1 MGNVAGGG
9 VMPPGGG
16 GGGRGGMGLG
26 AIDEEQKLDRT
37 QTRVVLI
44 RSIKMAGEFRKQA
57 ALAFGLVVISVACTL
72 AGPVLVRH
80 GIDAGIKAKDV
91 RSLNTSVIA
100 YVVVVAIA
108 YVVGRAQYVAL
119 NKAGEGF
126 LRLIR
131 VKVFA
136 QMQKQSMAFFD
147 REKAGV
153 LVARM
158 TADIESMAELVQW
171 GLLQFLSAFLL
182 LFLAFFLLMSLSW
195 ELTLISLIVFPFLI
209 AASVKFQRDS
219 NKAYLEVREKVGAN
233 LSALQEGITGVR
245 VIQAYARE
253 DEQIRR
259 FEESNRALYRSHI
272 RSVKVSTW
280 YFGLIEFAGIASS
293 ALIVGIGG
301 WLVHRGDVSLGT
313 VVAFVLLLASLFDPV
328 QQLSQ
333 LYNTLQS
340 AAAAL
345 HKLFGIL
352 DAVPDVDEVVN
363 PTPLPV
369 AGDLVV
375 DNITFTY
382 ATGARPALH
391 NVSLTLKAGTRLAL
405 VGPTGAGKS
414 TLAKLMARLYDP
426 QEGSVTFGGVDLRQA
441 SMDDLRRR
449 IVVIPQEGFLFDGSV
464 RDNLLIAKPD
474 ATTEELMRALDTLGL
489 RERFEAL
496 PEGLDT
502 QVRERGS
509 RLSAGERQLVALSR
523 AALVDPAV
531 LVLDEATS
539 NLDPGTEML
548 IESALDKLMSGRSV
562 IVVAHRLSTVQRADL
577 IAVVAD
583 AHITEMGTHAELVAL
598 KGHYALLAD
607 TWNRS
612 QPH

>member
-1 MGNVAGGG
+1 MWA
-9 VMPPGGG
+9 G
-16 GGGRGGMGLG
+16 GGGRGGGG
-26 AIDEEQKLDRT
+26 RGVEDDDKLDRS
-37 QTRVVLI
+37 QTRVVLM
-44 RSIKMAGEFRKQA
+44 RSIRMAGEFRRQA
-57 ALAFGLVVISVACTL
+57 LWAMILVTISTICTL

-80 GIDAGIKAKDV
+80 GIDAGIKAEDE
-91 RSLNTSVIA
+91 RALNFTVVA
-100 YVVVVAIA
+100 YLVVTAIA
-108 YVVGRAQYVAL
+108 YVVGRAQYVSL
-119 NKAGEGF
+119 NSAGEGF
-126 LRLIR
+126 LRILR

-136 QMQKQSMAFFD
+136 QLQRQSMAFFD

-171 GLLQFLSAFLL
+171 GLMQFLSAFLL
-182 LFLAFFLLMSLSW
+182 LFLAFFLLLSLSW
-195 ELTLISLIVFPFLI
+195 QLTLITLIVFPFLI

-219 NKAYLEVREKVGAN
+219 SKAYLEVREKVGAN

-259 FEESNRALYRSHI
+259 FEESNRALFRSHMH
-272 RSVKVSTW
+272 SVKVSTW

-293 ALIVGIGG
+293 ALIIGIGG
-301 WLVHRGDVSLGT
+301 WLVHRGTVSLGT
-313 VVAFVLLLASLFDPV
+313 VVAFVLLLANLFDPV

-352 DAVPDVDEVVN
+352 DATPDVDEVASPTELPATGDVVVN
-363 PTPLPV
+363 
-369 AGDLVV
+369 
-375 DNITFTY
+375 NITFSY
-382 ATGARPALH
+382 AAGSRPALE
-391 NVSLTLKAGTRLAL
+391 NVNLTLTAGTRLAL

-426 QEGSVTFGGVDLRQA
+426 ESGSVSFGGVDLRQA
-441 SMDDLRRR
+441 SMEDLRRR

-464 RDNLLIAKPD
+464 RDNLLIAKPT
-474 ATTEELMRALDTLGL
+474 ATETELLLALDNIGL

-548 IESALDKLMSGRSV
+548 VEAALEKLMIGRSV
-562 IVVAHRLSTVQRADL
+562 IVVAHRLSTVQRADK

-583 AHITEMGTHAELVAL
+583 AKISEIGTHDELIAL
-598 KGHYALLAD
+598 NGHYALLAS
-607 TWNRS
+607 TWNKT

>member
-1 MGNVAGGG
+1 MWAGGG
-9 VMPPGGG
+9 VE
-16 GGGRGGMGLG
+16 
-26 AIDEEQKLDRT
+26 DKDKLDRS
-37 QTRVVLI
+37 QTRVVLM
-44 RSIKMAGEFRKQA
+44 RSIRMAGEFRRQA
-57 ALAFGLVVISVACTL
+57 MWAMILVTISTICTL

-80 GIDAGIKAKDV
+80 GIDAGIKAKDE
-91 RSLNTSVIA
+91 RALNFTVVA
-100 YVVVVAIA
+100 YLVVTAIA
-108 YVVGRAQYVAL
+108 YVVGRAQYVSL
-119 NKAGEGF
+119 NSAGEGF
-126 LRLIR
+126 LRILR

-136 QMQKQSMAFFD
+136 QLQRQSMAFFD

-171 GLLQFLSAFLL
+171 GLMQFLSAGLL
-182 LFLAFFLLMSLSW
+182 LFLAFFLLLSLSW
-195 ELTLISLIVFPFLI
+195 QLTLITLIVFPFLI

-219 NKAYLEVREKVGAN
+219 SKAYLEVREKVGAN

-259 FEESNRALYRSHI
+259 FEESNRALFRSHMH
-272 RSVKVSTW
+272 SVKVSTW

-293 ALIVGIGG
+293 ALIIGIGG
-301 WLVHRGDVSLGT
+301 WLVHRGSVSLGT
-313 VVAFVLLLASLFDPV
+313 VVAFVLLLANLFDPV

-352 DAVPDVDEVVN
+352 DAAPDVDEVASPTELPATGDVVVN
-363 PTPLPV
+363 
-369 AGDLVV
+369 
-375 DNITFTY
+375 NITFSY
-382 ATGARPALH
+382 AAGSRPALE
-391 NVSLTLKAGTRLAL
+391 NVNLTLTAGTRLAL

-426 QEGSVTFGGVDLRQA
+426 QSGSVSFGGVDLRQA
-441 SMDDLRRR
+441 SMEDLRRR

-464 RDNLLIAKPD
+464 RDNLLIAKPT
-474 ATTEELMRALDTLGL
+474 ATETELLRALDNIGL

-548 IESALDKLMSGRSV
+548 VEAALEKLMIGRSV
-562 IVVAHRLSTVQRADL
+562 IVVAHRLSTVQRADK

-583 AHITEMGTHAELVAL
+583 AKISEIGTHDELIAL
-598 KGHYALLAD
+598 NGHYALLAS
-607 TWNRS
+607 TWNKT

>member
-1 MGNVAGGG
+1 MWS
-9 VMPPGGG
+9 
-16 GGGRGGMGLG
+16 GGGRGGGRG
-26 AIDEEQKLDRT
+26 GIEEDQKLDRT

-44 RSIKMAGEFRKQA
+44 RSIRMAGEFRRQA
-57 ALAFGLVVISVACTL
+57 GWALVLVTISVLATL

-80 GIDAGIKAKDV
+80 GIDDGIRKSNADV
-91 RSLNTSVIA
+91 LNITVIA
-100 YVVVVAIA
+100 YLVVVGIA
-108 YVVGRAQYVAL
+108 YVIGRLQYVVL
-119 NKAGEGF
+119 NSAGEGF
-126 LRLIR
+126 LRLLRIR
-131 VKVFA
+131 VFG
-136 QMQKQSMAFFD
+136 QMQRQSMAFFD

-171 GLLQFLSAFLL
+171 GLMQFLSSFLL
-182 LFLAFFLLMSLSW
+182 LFFALFLLLSLSW
-195 ELTLISLIVFPFLI
+195 QLTLISLIVFPFLI

-233 LSALQEGITGVR
+233 LSALQEGIAGVR

-259 FEESNRALYRSHI
+259 FEESNRALFRSHLHSI
-272 RSVKVSTW
+272 KVTTW
-280 YFGLIEFAGIASS
+280 YFGVIEFAGIASS
-293 ALIVGIGG
+293 ALIIGIGG
-301 WLVHRGDVSLGT
+301 WLVHRGSVSLGT

-352 DAVPDVDEVVN
+352 DAVPDVAESEN
-363 PTPLPV
+363 PVPLPS
-369 AGDLVV
+369 AGDVVV
-375 DNITFTY
+375 DKVTFSY
-382 ATGARPALH
+382 AGANRPALSD
-391 NVSLTLKAGTRLAL
+391 VSVTLKAGTRLAL

-426 QEGSVTFGGVDLRQA
+426 QEGSVSFGGVNLMHA
-441 SMDDLRRR
+441 SLEDLRRR

-474 ATTEELMRALDTLGL
+474 ASEQELLLALDKIGL
-489 RERFEAL
+489 RARFEAL

-509 RLSAGERQLVALSR
+509 RLSAGERQLVALAR

-548 IESALDKLMSGRSV
+548 VEAALERLMTGRSV
-562 IVVAHRLSTVQRADL
+562 IVVAHRLSTVQRADV

-583 AHITEMGTHAELVAL
+583 SRISEIGSHEELVAL
-598 KGHYALLAD
+598 NGHYALLAA
-607 TWNRS
+607 TWNKT

>member
-1 MGNVAGGG
+1 MVYATGGG
-9 VMPPGGG
+9 VVMWS
-16 GGGRGGMGLG
+16 GGGRGGGRSVV
-26 AIDEEQKLDRT
+26 DEDQKLDRS

-44 RSIKMAGEFRKQA
+44 RSIKMAGEFRRTA
-57 ALAFGLVVISVACTL
+57 ALAMFYVVITVLCAL

-80 GIDAGIKAKDV
+80 GIDSGINAKDSKV
-91 RSLNTSVIA
+91 LNMTVIA
-100 YVVVVAIA
+100 YLVVVAVA
-108 YVVGRAQYVAL
+108 YVIGRLQYVAL
-119 NKAGEGF
+119 NSAGEGF
-126 LRLIR
+126 LRLLRIR
-131 VKVFA
+131 VFT
-136 QMQKQSMAFFD
+136 QMQRQSMAFFD

-158 TADIESMAELVQW
+158 TADVESMSELVQW
-171 GLLQFLSAFLL
+171 GLMQFLSSFLL
-182 LFLAFFLLMSLSW
+182 LFFAFFLLLSMSW
-195 ELTLISLIVFPFLI
+195 QLTLISLIVFPFLI

-219 NKAYLEVREKVGAN
+219 SRAYLEVREKVGAN

-259 FEESNRALYRSHI
+259 FKESNRELFRSHLY
-272 RSVKVSTW
+272 SVKVSTW

-293 ALIVGIGG
+293 ALIVGLGG
-301 WLVHRGDVSLGT
+301 FLVHRGSVSLGT
-313 VVAFVLLLASLFDPV
+313 VVAFVLLLATLFDPV

-340 AAAAL
+340 AAASL
-345 HKLFGIL
+345 HKLFAII
-352 DAVPDVDEVVN
+352 DAEPDVEESTN
-363 PTPLPV
+363 PTPLPS

-375 DNITFTY
+375 ENITFAY
-382 ATGARPALH
+382 AGSTKPALD
-391 NVSLTLKAGTRLAL
+391 NVSGTLTAGTRLAL

-426 QEGSVTFGGVDLRQA
+426 QEGSVSFGGVNLRDA
-441 SMDDLRRR
+441 SMEDLRRR

-474 ATTEELMRALDTLGL
+474 ATEAELLGALDRLGL

-502 QVRERGS
+502 EVRERGS

-548 IESALDKLMSGRSV
+548 IEAALEKLMVGRSV
-562 IVVAHRLSTVQRADL
+562 IVVAHRLSTVQRADK

-583 AHITEMGTHAELVAL
+583 AHISEIGTHDELIAL
-598 KGHYALLAD
+598 NGHYALLAA
-607 TWNRS
+607 TWNKT

>member
-1 MGNVAGGG
+1 
-9 VMPPGGG
+9 MPPGGG
-16 GGGRGGMGLG
+16 GGGRGGAGLG
-26 AIDEEQKLDRT
+26 AIDADEKLDRT
-37 QTRVVLI
+37 ETRVVLI
-44 RSIKMAGEFRKQA
+44 RSIKMAGEFRRQA
-57 ALAFGLVVISVACTL
+57 ALALLLVVVSTACTL

-80 GIDAGIKAKDV
+80 GIDAGIKAKNIAT
-91 RSLNTSVIA
+91 LNSTVIA
-100 YVVVVAIA
+100 YIVVVFLA

-136 QMQKQSMAFFD
+136 QMQKQSMAFYD

-171 GLLQFLSAFLL
+171 GLMQFLSAFLL

-195 ELTLISLIVFPFLI
+195 QLTLISLIVFPFLI

-259 FEESNRALYRSHI
+259 FEESNRALYRSHM

-352 DAVPDVDEVVN
+352 DSVPDVGECEDPQE
-363 PTPLPV
+363 LPPS
-369 AGDLVV
+369 GDLVV

-382 ATGARPALH
+382 ASGARPALQ
-391 NVSLTLKAGTRLAL
+391 NVSLTLHAGTRLAL

-426 QEGSVTFGGVDLRQA
+426 QEGAVVFGGINLRDA
-441 SMDDLRRR
+441 SMDELRQR

-464 RDNLLIAKPD
+464 RDNLLIAKPE
-474 ATTEELMRALDTLGL
+474 ATNVELMRALDSLGL

-509 RLSAGERQLVALSR
+509 RLSAGERQLVALAR

-539 NLDPGTEML
+539 NLDPGTELL
-548 IESALDKLMSGRSV
+548 IEAALDKLMTGRSV

-583 AHITEMGTHAELVAL
+583 AHISEMGTHSELLAL

-607 TWNRS
+607 TWNKS

>member
-1 MGNVAGGG
+1 MWA
-9 VMPPGGG
+9 G
-16 GGGRGGMGLG
+16 GGGRGGGG
-26 AIDEEQKLDRT
+26 RGVEDDDKLDRS
-37 QTRVVLI
+37 QTRVVLM
-44 RSIKMAGEFRKQA
+44 RSIRMAGEFRRQA
-57 ALAFGLVVISVACTL
+57 LWAMILVTISTICTL

-80 GIDAGIKAKDV
+80 GIDAGIKAKDE
-91 RSLNTSVIA
+91 RALNFTVVA
-100 YVVVVAIA
+100 YLVVTAIA
-108 YVVGRAQYVAL
+108 YVVGRAQYVSL
-119 NKAGEGF
+119 NSAGEGF
-126 LRLIR
+126 LRILR

-136 QMQKQSMAFFD
+136 QLQRQSMAFFD

-153 LVARM
+153 LVGRM

-171 GLLQFLSAFLL
+171 GLMQFLSAFLL
-182 LFLAFFLLMSLSW
+182 LFLAFFLLLSLSW
-195 ELTLISLIVFPFLI
+195 QLTLITLIVFPFLI

-219 NKAYLEVREKVGAN
+219 SKAYLEVREKVGAN

-259 FEESNRALYRSHI
+259 FEESNRALFRSHMH
-272 RSVKVSTW
+272 SVKVSTW

-293 ALIVGIGG
+293 ALIIGIGG
-301 WLVHRGDVSLGT
+301 WLVHRGTVSLGT
-313 VVAFVLLLASLFDPV
+313 VVAFVLLLANLFDPV

-352 DAVPDVDEVVN
+352 DATPDVDEVATPTDLPATGDVVVN
-363 PTPLPV
+363 
-369 AGDLVV
+369 
-375 DNITFTY
+375 NITFSY
-382 ATGARPALH
+382 AAGSRPALE
-391 NVSLTLKAGTRLAL
+391 NVNLTLTAGTRLAL

-426 QEGSVTFGGVDLRQA
+426 NEGSITYGGVNLRDATMQ
-441 SMDDLRRR
+441 SLRER
-449 IVVIPQEGFLFDGSV
+449 IVVVPQEGFLFNGTI
-464 RDNLLIAKPD
+464 RENLRIAKSD
-474 ATTEELMRALDTLGL
+474 ATDVEIDNALHALGVF
-489 RERFEAL
+489 ERFMAF
-496 PEGLDT
+496 PQGLDT
-502 QVRERGS
+502 EVHERGS

-523 AALVDPAV
+523 AALIDPAV

-548 IESALDKLMSGRSV
+548 VEAALEKLMTNRSV
-562 IVVAHRLSTVQRADL
+562 IVVAHRLSTVQRADK

-583 AHITEMGTHAELVAL
+583 AHISEIGTHDELIAL
-598 KGHYALLAD
+598 NGHYALLAS
-607 TWNRS
+607 TWNKT

>member
-1 MGNVAGGG
+1 MWS
-9 VMPPGGG
+9 
-16 GGGRGGMGLG
+16 GGGRGGGRSVV
-26 AIDEEQKLDRT
+26 DEDQKLDRS

-44 RSIKMAGEFRKQA
+44 RSIKMAGEFRRTA
-57 ALAFGLVVISVACTL
+57 ALAMFYVVITVLCAL

-80 GIDAGIKAKDV
+80 GIDSGINAKDARV
-91 RSLNTSVIA
+91 LNMTVIA
-100 YVVVVAIA
+100 YLVVVAIA
-108 YVVGRAQYVAL
+108 YVIGRLQYVSL
-119 NKAGEGF
+119 NSAGEGF
-126 LRLIR
+126 LRLLRIR
-131 VKVFA
+131 VFT
-136 QMQKQSMAFFD
+136 QMQRQSMAFFD

-158 TADIESMAELVQW
+158 TADVESMSELVQW
-171 GLLQFLSAFLL
+171 GLMQFLSSFLL
-182 LFLAFFLLMSLSW
+182 LFFAFFLLLSMSW
-195 ELTLISLIVFPFLI
+195 QLTLISLIVFPFLI

-219 NKAYLEVREKVGAN
+219 SRAYLEVREKVGAN

-259 FEESNRALYRSHI
+259 FKESNRELFRSHLY
-272 RSVKVSTW
+272 SVKVSTW

-293 ALIVGIGG
+293 ALIVGLGG
-301 WLVHRGDVSLGT
+301 ILVHRGSVSLGT
-313 VVAFVLLLASLFDPV
+313 VVAFVLLLATLFDPV

-340 AAAAL
+340 AAASL
-345 HKLFGIL
+345 HKLFAII
-352 DAVPDVDEVVN
+352 DAQPDVEESTQ
-363 PTPLPV
+363 PISLPSN
-369 AGDLVV
+369 GDVVV
-375 DNITFTY
+375 DSITFAY
-382 ATGARPALH
+382 AGSNKPALDS
-391 NVSLTLKAGTRLAL
+391 VSVVLDAGTRLAL

-426 QEGSVTFGGVDLRQA
+426 QEGSVSFGGVNLRDA
-441 SMDDLRRR
+441 SMEDLRRR

-474 ATTEELMRALDTLGL
+474 ATETELLGALDRLGL

-502 QVRERGS
+502 EVRERGS

-548 IESALDKLMSGRSV
+548 IEEALEKLMVGRSV
-562 IVVAHRLSTVQRADL
+562 IVVAHRLSTVQRADK

-583 AHITEMGTHAELVAL
+583 ARISEIGTHDELIAL
-598 KGHYALLAD
+598 DGHYALLAA
-607 TWNRS
+607 TWNKS

>member
-1 MGNVAGGG
+1 MVYTTGGG
-9 VMPPGGG
+9 VVMWA
-16 GGGRGGMGLG
+16 GGGRGGGRSVV
-26 AIDEEQKLDRT
+26 DEDQKLDRS

-44 RSIKMAGEFRKQA
+44 RSIKMAGEFRRTA
-57 ALAFGLVVISVACTL
+57 ALAMFYVVITVLCAL

-80 GIDAGIKAKDV
+80 GIDSGINAKDARV
-91 RSLNTSVIA
+91 LNMTVIA
-100 YVVVVAIA
+100 YLVVVAIA
-108 YVVGRAQYVAL
+108 YVIGRLQYVAL
-119 NKAGEGF
+119 NSAGEGF
-126 LRLIR
+126 LRLLRIR
-131 VKVFA
+131 VFT
-136 QMQKQSMAFFD
+136 QMQRQSMAFFD

-158 TADIESMAELVQW
+158 TADVESMSELVQW
-171 GLLQFLSAFLL
+171 GLMQFLSSFLL
-182 LFLAFFLLMSLSW
+182 LFFAFFLLLSMSW
-195 ELTLISLIVFPFLI
+195 QLTLISLIVFPFLI

-219 NKAYLEVREKVGAN
+219 SRAYLEVREKVGAN

-259 FEESNRALYRSHI
+259 FKESNRELFRSHLY
-272 RSVKVSTW
+272 SVKVSTW

-293 ALIVGIGG
+293 ALIVGLGG
-301 WLVHRGDVSLGT
+301 FLVHRGSVSLGT
-313 VVAFVLLLASLFDPV
+313 VVAFVLLLATLFDPV

-340 AAAAL
+340 AAASL
-345 HKLFGIL
+345 HKLFGII
-352 DAVPDVDEVVN
+352 DAEPDVEESTN
-363 PTPLPV
+363 PTSLPTT
-369 AGDLVV
+369 GDLVV
-375 DNITFTY
+375 ENITFAY
-382 ATGARPALH
+382 AGSAKPALD
-391 NVSLTLKAGTRLAL
+391 NVSVTLTAGTRLAL

-426 QEGSVTFGGVDLRQA
+426 QDGSVSFGGVNLRDASMEDLRG
-441 SMDDLRRR
+441 R

-474 ATTEELMRALDTLGL
+474 ATEAELLAALDRLGL

-502 QVRERGS
+502 EVRERGS

-548 IESALDKLMSGRSV
+548 IEAALERLMVGRSV
-562 IVVAHRLSTVQRADL
+562 IVVAHRLSTVQRADK

-583 AHITEMGTHAELVAL
+583 AQISEIGTHDELVAL
-598 KGHYALLAD
+598 NGHYALLAA
-607 TWNRS
+607 TWNKT

>member
-1 MGNVAGGG
+1 MWA
-9 VMPPGGG
+9 G
-16 GGGRGGMGLG
+16 GGGRGGGG
-26 AIDEEQKLDRT
+26 RGVEDDDKLDRS
-37 QTRVVLI
+37 QTRVVLM
-44 RSIKMAGEFRKQA
+44 RSIRMAGEFRRQA
-57 ALAFGLVVISVACTL
+57 LWAMILVTISTICTL

-80 GIDAGIKAKDV
+80 GIDAGIKAKDE
-91 RSLNTSVIA
+91 RALNFTVVA
-100 YVVVVAIA
+100 YLVVTAIA
-108 YVVGRAQYVAL
+108 YVVGRAQYVSL
-119 NKAGEGF
+119 NSAGEGF
-126 LRLIR
+126 LRILR

-136 QMQKQSMAFFD
+136 QLQRQSMAFFD

-171 GLLQFLSAFLL
+171 GLMQFLSAFLL
-182 LFLAFFLLMSLSW
+182 LFLAFFLLLSLSW
-195 ELTLISLIVFPFLI
+195 QLTLITLIVFPFLI

-219 NKAYLEVREKVGAN
+219 SKAYLEVREKVGAN

-259 FEESNRALYRSHI
+259 FEESNRALFRSHMH
-272 RSVKVSTW
+272 SVKVSTW

-293 ALIVGIGG
+293 ALIIGIGG
-301 WLVHRGDVSLGT
+301 WLVHRGSVSLGT
-313 VVAFVLLLASLFDPV
+313 VVAFVLLLANLFDPV

-352 DAVPDVDEVVN
+352 DATPDVDEVASPTELPATGDVVVN
-363 PTPLPV
+363 
-369 AGDLVV
+369 
-375 DNITFTY
+375 NITFSY
-382 ATGARPALH
+382 AAGSRPALE
-391 NVSLTLKAGTRLAL
+391 NVNLTLTAGTRLAL

-426 QEGSVTFGGVDLRQA
+426 QSGSVSFGGVDLRQA
-441 SMDDLRRR
+441 SMEDLRRR

-464 RDNLLIAKPD
+464 RDNLLIAKPT
-474 ATTEELMRALDTLGL
+474 ATESELLRALDNIGL

-548 IESALDKLMSGRSV
+548 VEAALEKLMVGRSV
-562 IVVAHRLSTVQRADL
+562 IVVAHRLSTVQRADK

-583 AHITEMGTHAELVAL
+583 AKISEIGTHDELVAL
-598 KGHYALLAD
+598 NGHYALLAS
-607 TWNRS
+607 TWNKT

>member
-1 MGNVAGGG
+1 MWSD
-9 VMPPGGG
+9 
-16 GGGRGGMGLG
+16 RGG
-26 AIDEEQKLDRT
+26 IEEDQKLGRT
-37 QTRVVLI
+37 QTRVVLM
-44 RSIKMAGEFRKQA
+44 RSIRMAGEFRRQGA
-57 ALAFGLVVISVACTL
+57 WALLLVTISVICTL

-80 GIDAGIKAKDV
+80 GIDSGIRKDDAGA
-91 RSLNTSVIA
+91 LNLTVVL
-100 YVVVVAIA
+100 YLVVVAIA
-108 YVVGRAQYVAL
+108 YVIGRIQYVVL
-119 NKAGEGF
+119 NSAGEGF
-126 LRLIR
+126 LRLLRIR
-131 VKVFA
+131 VFG
-136 QMQKQSMAFFD
+136 QMQRQSMAFFD

-171 GLLQFLSAFLL
+171 GLMQFLSSFLL
-182 LFLAFFLLMSLSW
+182 LFFALFLLLSLSW
-195 ELTLISLIVFPFLI
+195 QLTLISLLVFPFLI

-233 LSALQEGITGVR
+233 LSALQEGIAGVR

-259 FEESNRALYRSHI
+259 FEESNRALFRSHLHSI
-272 RSVKVSTW
+272 KVTTW
-280 YFGLIEFAGIASS
+280 YFGVIEFAGIASS
-293 ALIVGIGG
+293 ALIIGIGG
-301 WLVHRGDVSLGT
+301 WLVHRGSVSLGT

-352 DAVPDVDEVVN
+352 DAEPDVGESTS
-363 PTPLPV
+363 PIALPV
-369 AGDLVV
+369 SGDVVV
-375 DNITFTY
+375 DAVTFSY
-382 ATGARPALH
+382 AGAHRPALSD
-391 NVSLTLKAGTRLAL
+391 VSVTLAAGTRLAL

-426 QEGSVTFGGVDLRQA
+426 QEGTVSFGGVDLRSA
-441 SMDDLRRR
+441 SLEDLRRR
-449 IVVIPQEGFLFDGSV
+449 IVVIPQEGFLFDGTV
-464 RDNLLIAKPD
+464 RDNLLIAKPE
-474 ATTEELMRALDTLGL
+474 ATEEELISALNKIGL
-489 RERFEAL
+489 RERFESL
-496 PEGLDT
+496 PEGLET

-509 RLSAGERQLVALSR
+509 RLSAGERQLVALAR

-548 IESALDKLMSGRSV
+548 VEAALERLMVGRSV
-562 IVVAHRLSTVQRADL
+562 IVVAHRLSTVQRADV

-583 AHITEMGTHAELVAL
+583 SRITEIGSHDELVAL
-598 KGHYALLAD
+598 NGHYALLAS
-607 TWNRS
+607 TWNKT

>member
-1 MGNVAGGG
+1 MYPLDAVE
-9 VMPPGGG
+9 
-16 GGGRGGMGLG
+16 
-26 AIDEEQKLDRT
+26 DKDKLNRT
-37 QTRVVLI
+37 QTRVVLM
-44 RSIKMAGEFRKQA
+44 RSIRMAGEFRRQA
-57 ALAFGLVVISVACTL
+57 MWAMILVTISTICTL

-80 GIDAGIKAKDV
+80 GIDAGIKAKDE
-91 RSLNTSVIA
+91 RALNFTVVA
-100 YVVVVAIA
+100 YLVVTAIA
-108 YVVGRAQYVAL
+108 YVVGRAQYVSL
-119 NKAGEGF
+119 NSAGEGF
-126 LRLIR
+126 LRILR

-136 QMQKQSMAFFD
+136 QLQRQSMAFFD

-153 LVARM
+153 LVGRM

-171 GLLQFLSAFLL
+171 GLMQFLSAFLL
-182 LFLAFFLLMSLSW
+182 LFLAFFLLLSLSW
-195 ELTLISLIVFPFLI
+195 QLTLITLIVFPFLI

-219 NKAYLEVREKVGAN
+219 SKAYLEVREKVGAN

-259 FEESNRALYRSHI
+259 FEESNRALFRSHMH
-272 RSVKVSTW
+272 SVKVSTW

-293 ALIVGIGG
+293 ALIIGIGG
-301 WLVHRGDVSLGT
+301 WLVHRGTVSLGT
-313 VVAFVLLLASLFDPV
+313 VVAFVLLLANLFDPV

-352 DAVPDVDEVVN
+352 DATPDVDEVAA
-363 PTPLPV
+363 PTELP
-369 AGDLVV
+369 ATGDVV
-375 DNITFTY
+375 VSNITFSY
-382 ATGARPALH
+382 AAGSRPALE
-391 NVSLTLKAGTRLAL
+391 NVNLTLTAGTRLAL

-426 QEGSVTFGGVDLRQA
+426 QSGSVSFGGVDLRQA
-441 SMDDLRRR
+441 SMEDLRRR

-464 RDNLLIAKPD
+464 RDNLLIAKPT
-474 ATTEELMRALDTLGL
+474 ATEAELLRALDNIGL

-548 IESALDKLMSGRSV
+548 VEAALEKLMVGRSV
-562 IVVAHRLSTVQRADL
+562 IVVAHRLSTVQRADK

-583 AHITEMGTHAELVAL
+583 AKISEIGTHDELIAL
-598 KGHYALLAD
+598 NGHYALLAS
-607 TWNRS
+607 TWNKT

>member
-1 MGNVAGGG
+1 MWA
-9 VMPPGGG
+9 
-16 GGGRGGMGLG
+16 GGGRGGGRSVV
-26 AIDEEQKLDRT
+26 DEDQKLDRS

-44 RSIKMAGEFRKQA
+44 RSIKMAGEFRRTA
-57 ALAFGLVVISVACTL
+57 ALAMFYVVITVLCAL

-80 GIDAGIKAKDV
+80 GIDSGINAKDARV
-91 RSLNTSVIA
+91 LNMTVIA
-100 YVVVVAIA
+100 YLVVVAIA
-108 YVVGRAQYVAL
+108 YVIGRLQYVAL
-119 NKAGEGF
+119 NSAGEGF
-126 LRLIR
+126 LRLLRIR
-131 VKVFA
+131 VFT
-136 QMQKQSMAFFD
+136 QMQRQSMAFFD

-158 TADIESMAELVQW
+158 TADVESMSELVQW
-171 GLLQFLSAFLL
+171 GLMQFLSSFLL
-182 LFLAFFLLMSLSW
+182 LFFAFFLLLSMSW
-195 ELTLISLIVFPFLI
+195 QLTLISLIVFPFLI

-219 NKAYLEVREKVGAN
+219 SRAYLEVREKVGAN

-259 FEESNRALYRSHI
+259 FKESNRELFRSHLY
-272 RSVKVSTW
+272 SVKVSTW

-293 ALIVGIGG
+293 ALIVGLGG
-301 WLVHRGDVSLGT
+301 FLVHRGSVSLGT
-313 VVAFVLLLASLFDPV
+313 VVAFVLLLATLFDPV

-340 AAAAL
+340 AAASL
-345 HKLFGIL
+345 HKLFAII
-352 DAVPDVDEVVN
+352 DAEPDVEESTN
-363 PTPLPV
+363 PTPLPT

-375 DNITFTY
+375 ENIRFAY
-382 ATGARPALH
+382 AGSAKPALD
-391 NVSLTLKAGTRLAL
+391 NVSVTLTAGTRLAL

-426 QEGSVTFGGVDLRQA
+426 QDGSVSFGGVNLRDASMEDLRG
-441 SMDDLRRR
+441 R

-474 ATTEELMRALDTLGL
+474 ATEVELMAALDRLGL

-502 QVRERGS
+502 EVRERGS

-548 IESALDKLMSGRSV
+548 IEAALERLMVGRSV
-562 IVVAHRLSTVQRADL
+562 IVVAHRLSTVQRADK

-583 AHITEMGTHAELVAL
+583 AQISEIGTHDELVAL
-598 KGHYALLAD
+598 NGHYALLAA
-607 TWNRS
+607 TWNKT

>member
-1 MGNVAGGG
+1 MWAR
-9 VMPPGGG
+9 GGG
-16 GGGRGGMGLG
+16 GGGRGG
-26 AIDEEQKLDRT
+26 IEEDQKLDRT
-37 QTRVVLI
+37 QTLVVLK
-44 RSIKMAGEFRKQA
+44 RSFQMAGEFRRQA
-57 ALAFGLVVISVACTL
+57 LWALLFVTLSVACTL

-80 GIDAGIKAKDV
+80 GIDAGINNKD
-91 RSLNTSVIA
+91 SGALDLAVILYIA
-100 YVVVVAIA
+100 VVAIA
-108 YVVGRAQYVAL
+108 YVVGRIQYVVL
-119 NKAGEGF
+119 NSAGEGF
-126 LRLIR
+126 LRLLR
-131 VKVFA
+131 TRVFA
-136 QMQKQSMAFFD
+136 HIQKQSMAFFD

-158 TADIESMAELVQW
+158 TADVESMSELVQF
-171 GLLQFLSAFLL
+171 GLMQFLSAFLL
-182 LFLAFFLLMSLSW
+182 LFFAFFLLISMSW
-195 ELTLISLIVFPFLI
+195 QLTLITLIVFPFLI

-219 NKAYLEVREKVGAN
+219 NRAYLEVREKVGAN

-259 FEESNRALYRSHI
+259 FEESNRALFRSHLY
-272 RSVKVSTW
+272 SVKVSTW
-280 YFGLIEFAGIASS
+280 YFGLIEFAGIAST
-293 ALIVGIGG
+293 ALIIGIGG
-301 WLVHRGDVSLGT
+301 WLVHKGSVSLGT
-313 VVAFVLLLASLFDPV
+313 VVAFVLLLANLFDPV

-345 HKLFGIL
+345 HKLFTIL
-352 DAVPDVDEVVN
+352 DTEPDVGEVAK
-363 PTPLPV
+363 PEPLPA

-375 DNITFTY
+375 NNITFSY
-382 ATGARPALH
+382 ATAARPALSD
-391 NVSLTLKAGTRLAL
+391 VSLTLPTGTRLAL

-426 QEGSVTFGGVDLRQA
+426 QSGSVSFGGVDLRQA
-441 SMDDLRRR
+441 SMEDLRSR

-474 ATTEELMRALDTLGL
+474 ATEAELLGALDKLGL

-496 PEGLDT
+496 PEGLNT

-539 NLDPGTEML
+539 NLDPGTEMI
-548 IESALDKLMSGRSV
+548 IESALEKLMVQRSV

-577 IAVVAD
+577 IGVVSD
-583 AHITEMGTHAELVAL
+583 AHITELGTHAELLAL
-598 KGHYALLAD
+598 NGHYSQLVNN
-607 TWNRS
+607 WNKS